1 MNWSSILPDR
11 APLNDEEV
19 RDLISQAQAGNLEA
33 RNFLVE
39 NNLRLVVSIANR
51 FENRGIEMEDLYQIG
66 SIGLVKAIDDFD
78 LSYDVKFSTYAVPK
92 IIGEIK
98 RYLRESSPLR
108 ISRSLKDLAHRGLK
122 MKDQLT
128 NELGR
133 TPTVGEIASRLN
145 VASEELMAA
154 LEAVAPV
161 QSLQQ
166 IVHEGEGEPL
176 LLEDQIA
183 TIEDDQS
190 FLINDLLS
198 KLELEERRLV
208 LLRYF
213 AEKSQTEVAAA
224 LGISQSQVSR
234 LEKRILA
241 ELKKQL

>member
-1 MNWSSILPDR
+1 M
-11 APLNDEEV
+11 
-19 RDLISQAQAGNLEA
+19 
-33 RNFLVE
+33 
-39 NNLRLVVSIANR
+39 
-51 FENRGIEMEDLYQIG
+51 
-66 SIGLVKAIDDFD
+66 
-78 LSYDVKFSTYAVPK
+78 
-92 IIGEIK
+92 
-98 RYLRESSPLR
+98 
-108 ISRSLKDLAHRGLK
+108 
-122 MKDQLT
+122 
-128 NELGR
+128 
-133 TPTVGEIASRLN
+133 
-145 VASEELMAA
+145 
-154 LEAVAPV
+154 
-161 QSLQQ
+161 QQ
-166 IVHEGEGEPL
+166 IVHEDEGEPL